1 MRCLVAGMDDYLA
14 KPIRLEELRRALGD
28 CRPVT
33 THPVRDVPVPPQE
46 GIHRDVLDEPREDLG
61 DPETLLKVAATFLDR
76 TPLML
81 TELRDAAARKDRAA
95 LLAGAHGLKGTSAML
110 GALALSEQC
119 VERERLA
126 WAGNL
131 RDVQAQLDVIAARA
145 EMASRAFRSEIAD
158 S

>member
-1 MRCLVAGMDDYLA
+1 
-14 KPIRLEELRRALGD
+14 RLEELRRALGD

-61 DPETLLKVAATFLDR
+61 DPETLRKVAATFLDR

-95 LLAGAHGLKGTSAML
+95 LLAGAHGLKGTS
-110 GALALSEQC
+110 ALALSEQC